1 MPELAGDAGRIY
13 PQGNYRELARHLYE
27 ILVDERVGHAMSVR
41 SRERAEEVFD
51 NKKNS
56 MKIYEIFKKVIE
68 DHQKKRKRC
77 PQEYLVP
84 SYNSKDFRKIL
95 MTYRLRPP
103 FLQYLAAAFNRIGVA
118 AEMRH
123 TDENHWFDRYVI
135 RTINKQLH
143 NFRILPKNKS
153 VLSDHPLTH
162 KNYRSQKLIETYR
175 KFSPDMVLLIRGKS
189 YTEDVL
195 KEIKAHSLLF
205 GWWVDAEERV
215 EEIFQEIHLFDWYFF
230 ISPACVELG
239 KQRGIANISLLR
251 HAVDLEEF
259 HPIDNIQKEFDICFV
274 GGWSPK
280 RQKVIESLSAVTDN
294 IIIYGPNWKKRLAL
308 DAKILK
314 FVRGKFITGKE
325 LVELYNKSR
334 IALNISRWG
343 FGDDGSKRSGMNMR
357 ILEVL
362 ATGAFLLTDS
372 SEDMET
378 IITPSKHLIIY
389 KNSEECVA
397 QAKYYL
403 QNTTER
409 EAITEEGCR
418 HVRSNSN
425 YTYNHMVKHIL
436 EVANS
441 LGNK

>member
-1 MPELAGDAGRIY
+1 
-13 PQGNYRELARHLYE
+13 
-27 ILVDERVGHAMSVR
+27 
-41 SRERAEEVFD
+41 
-51 NKKNS
+51 
-56 MKIYEIFKKVIE
+56 
-68 DHQKKRKRC
+68 
-77 PQEYLVP
+77 
-84 SYNSKDFRKIL
+84 

-103 FLQYLAAAFNRIGVA
+103 FLQYLAAAFSRIGVA
-118 AEMRH
+118 AEMRY

-153 VLSDHPLTH
+153 VLSDHLLAH

-175 KFSPDMVLLIRGKS
+175 KFSPDIVLLIRGKS

-195 KEIKAHSLLF
+195 KEINAHSLLF

-215 EEIFQEIHLFDWYFF
+215 EEIFKEIHLFDWYFF

-239 KQRGIANISLLR
+239 KQRGITNISLLR
-251 HAVDLEEF
+251 HAVDLEVF
-259 HPIDNIQKEFDICFV
+259 HPIGNIQKEFDICFV

-280 RQKVIESLSAVTDN
+280 RQKVIESLSSVTNN

-308 DAKILK
+308 NAKIK
-314 FVRGKFITGKE
+314 KYVRGKFITGKE

-362 ATGAFLLTDS
+362 ATGTFLLTDS
-372 SEDMET
+372 SEDIET
-378 IITPSKHLIIY
+378 IITPGKHLIIY
-389 KNSEECVA
+389 KNIEECVMRT
-397 QAKYYL
+397 KYYL
-403 QNTTER
+403 KNISER
-409 EAITEEGCR
+409 EAIAKNGCC
-418 HVRSNSN
+418 HVRSGVN
-425 YTYNHMVKHIL
+425 YTYDQMVNYISEIANIL
-436 EVANS
+436 
-441 LGNK
+441 GYKTK